1 MYLIVCLLYV
11 MIYIPNNELTAE
23 LSSQPHLS
31 KAALASS
38 LLKPIS
44 QTRLTASSLDVCLA
58 YVSVQ
63 NLAVL
68 LNSSIFVLYIF
79 ATCAS
84 CGSLGSGEH
93 NNACSDSNAVLIVRA
108 GDH

>member
-1 MYLIVCLLYV
+1 MYF
-11 MIYIPNNELTAE
+11 YIPNNELTAA
-23 LSSQPHLS
+23 LSSHPLLS

-38 LLKPIS
+38 FPNPIS
-44 QTRLTASSLDVCLA
+44 QTLFTVSSLLDCLA

-63 NLAVL
+63 NFAVL
-68 LNSSIFVLYIF
+68 LNSSMFVLYIL

-84 CGSLGSGEH
+84 CGSSGSGLH
-93 NNACSDSNAVLIVRA
+93 RSAWSDNNAVFIVSA